1 MNDEHA
7 TVIDSRTIY
16 SGRIISV
23 TLDRVRLPHGPE
35 ANLEIV
41 RHRGSV
47 VLLPMVDETTVVL
60 VRQYRYAVDRWLW
73 ELPAGSL
80 EPNEDP
86 ETAAARECEEEI
98 QMIPRS
104 VVRVGRFFP
113 TPGFCNEE
121 MLFFRLTGLEKP
133 GPGVKPA
140 ERDEDEHLDVA
151 AFGVAEVR
159 EMIGR
164 GEIQDLKTAVGL
176 TLIG

>member
-1 MNDEHA
+1 
-7 TVIDSRTIY
+7 
-16 SGRIISV
+16 
-23 TLDRVRLPHGPE
+23 VRLPHGPE
-35 ANLEIV
+35 ASLEVV

-47 VLLPMVDETTVVL
+47 VLLPMIDERTVVL

-86 ETAAARECEEEI
+86 GAAAARECEEEI

-121 MLFFRLTGLEKP
+121 MLFYRLTGLEKP

-140 ERDEDEHLDVA
+140 ERDEDEYLDVRP
-151 AFGVAEVR
+151 FNVAELRAMVN
-159 EMIGR
+159 R
-164 GEIQDLKTAVGL
+164 GEILDLKTAVGL

>member
-1 MNDEHA
+1 
-7 TVIDSRTIY
+7 
-16 SGRIISV
+16 
-23 TLDRVRLPHGPE
+23 
-35 ANLEIV
+35 
-41 RHRGSV
+41 
-47 VLLPMVDETTVVL
+47 
-60 VRQYRYAVDRWLW
+60 
-73 ELPAGSL
+73 
-80 EPNEDP
+80 
-86 ETAAARECEEEI
+86 
-98 QMIPRS
+98 MIPRS